1 MKAKLLLAGLV
12 ASTALVGCTN
22 DDILT
27 AENGVASK
35 GSIALIFDGFGTP
48 DTRMAYDKG
57 EFKWNLDGTA
67 DAIGVLRTMDGSNVI
82 SNSKFTAVKV
92 TDDNTKPLDQWNTSG
107 TGKYAYFETE
117 NESIFEGNYVM
128 TYPWNKDLT
137 KDGIITA
144 TLATTQSAGAAAD
157 ANYVADYG
165 FMMSTATAFEGGQT
179 TGRFVLYPVFS
190 RLKLNVKSSVTGANL
205 QSVILR
211 SKDGAKIFPTELEIP
226 ANITVANGY
235 LDASKMTAKEESKVS
250 QLVLTMEN
258 EALKSDAATDNLYLS
273 VIPGKYSNVE
283 IVFVTDKGSYTYQT
297 ANQDVTLSSGRYA
310 EINATIDDLVPNREY
325 YVATATDWKQAMT
338 NIKNLSGG
346 DGSSVTI
353 NVTGNV
359 EMTGAEF
366 ASEANIGTP
375 AIVVNGEGSITIKD
389 NSRSYALKDITFN
402 VPVATDD
409 NIGFTAVDGDN
420 LTFNK
425 GLTVNGNFSI
435 AGNPTYKIV
444 GGSITGTTTFYSS
457 AGVLTA
463 ENVAF
468 KGLVTVTA
476 TAAKTDNGTS
486 VNLKNCIYTAGL
498 TLNNTYTTDA
508 AITIDGATF
517 DDGNAQTATSALT
530 IAAPTSNAAT
540 VILKGDV
547 TAEKVAINGG
557 SDKKGTLD
565 IYGNLSVI
573 AGFTKTTTDGI
584 VNINKDG
591 SLTLGE
597 DIEYTVADALLKVEG
612 TLTNNGEMTFSTGVS
627 LTDIDQSNNHKGTFI
642 NNGIISVPMD
652 DASTWYASQNITVQK
667 NENFY
672 LTGVNSAENFAKA
685 IATQGVTGVELTY
698 AADFTDA
705 KLNGVKDF
713 SAYDIVLGS
722 GAATITVPDGLK
734 LGDLTVNETVALQAK
749 EQAGAAITIGDLN
762 VETSRKLTVTNT
774 TNKVTVNC
782 VNIVNEGEIENGGQ
796 ITYTGSLTGAGSI
809 KGAPVKK

>member
-1 MKAKLLLAGLV
+1 MKAKLLMAGLV

-27 AENGVASK
+27 TENGVASK

-48 DTRMAYDKG
+48 DTRMGY
-57 EFKWNLDGTA
+57 EDGVFTWEQG

-82 SNSKFTAVKV
+82 SNSKFTAVKL
-92 TDDNTKPLDQWNTSG
+92 TDDNTKPLDQWTETS
-107 TGKYAYFETE
+107 GKYAYFKTE

-144 TLATTQSAGAAAD
+144 TLATTQSAGAAND

-190 RLKLNVKSSVTGANL
+190 RLKLNVKSSVGDANL

-250 QLVLTMEN
+250 QLVLTMDN
-258 EALKSDAATDNLYLS
+258 KPLDATTATDNLYLS

-310 EINATIDDLVPNREY
+310 EINATIDALVPNREY
-325 YVATATDWKQAMT
+325 YVATATDWTQAME
-338 NIKNLSGG
+338 NINNLSAA
-346 DGSSVTI
+346 DGSEVTI

-366 ASEANIGTP
+366 GSVANSGTP
-375 AIVVNGEGSITIKD
+375 AIVVNGEGSITVNNTAANRITP
-389 NSRSYALKDITFN
+389 LKNITFN
-402 VPVATDD
+402 VPVATASGSTFKVVSD
-409 NIGFTAVDGDN
+409 DN

-425 GLTVNGNFSI
+425 GLTVDGDFSI
-435 AGNPTYKIV
+435 IGSPTYKIV
-444 GGSITGTTTFYSS
+444 GGSITGKTTFFSDI
-457 AGVLTA
+457 AILTA

-486 VNLKNCIYTAGL
+486 VNLKNCTYTAGL
-498 TLNNTYTTDA
+498 TLNNQHSTNA

-530 IAAPTSNAAT
+530 IATPTSNAAE

-547 TAEKVAINGG
+547 TAEKVAINGESG
-557 SDKKGTLD
+557 KEGTLD

-573 AGFTKTTTDGI
+573 AEFTKEATNGI
-584 VNINKDG
+584 VNINKDA

-597 DIEYTVADALLKVEG
+597 DIEYTVADELLKVEG
-612 TLTNNGEMTFSTGVS
+612 TLTNNGEMTFSADGS
-627 LTDIDQSNNHKGTFI
+627 LTDMDQSNNHKGTFI

-698 AADFTDA
+698 TADFTA
-705 KLNGVKDF
+705 TELKGVKDF
-713 SAYDIVLGS
+713 SAYDIVLGT
-722 GAATITVPDGLK
+722 GATTITVPDGLK
-734 LGDLTVNETVALQAK
+734 LGDLTVNNDATFTAEK
-749 EQAGAAITIGDLN
+749 EAGAAITIGDLN
-762 VETSRKLTVTNT
+762 VESNKTLTVTKDDY
-774 TNKVTVNC
+774 KVTVNC
-782 VNIVNEGEIENGGQ
+782 GNIVNEGTINNGGQ
-796 ITYTGSLTGAGSI
+796 ITYTGSLTGTGSI
-809 KGAPVKK
+809 TGAPVKK